1 MAEKATIARPYAQA
15 AFELGR
21 DSQAL
26 KKWSDM
32 LAVTAMVASDVNMTG
47 IISNPR
53 MLAEDTA
60 GIVTEV
66 CGDNL
71 NEEGKNFV
79 RLLAANHRI
88 GVLPEIATLFEA
100 MRADHERS
108 QQAVMIS
115 AFPVSDAQRDKIAA
129 ALKVRL
135 GREITLKCE
144 TNSELL
150 GGAIIKAGDLVIDGS
165 ARGSLEKLANNLRQ

>member
-15 AFELGR
+15 AFELAR
-21 DSQAL
+21 DSQSL

-32 LAVTAMVASDVNMTG
+32 LAISALIAKDTNMANV
-47 IISNPR
+47 INNPR
-53 MLAEDTA
+53 MIVEDTA
-60 GIVTEV
+60 GIVIDV

-79 RLLAANHRI
+79 RLLATNHRV
-88 GVLPEIATLFEA
+88 GVLPEISTLFEA

-108 QQAVMIS
+108 QQAVVIS

-135 GREITLKCE
+135 GRDITLKCE
-144 TNSELL
+144 INSELL

-165 ARGSLEKLANNLRQ
+165 ARGSLEKLATNLRQ